1 MSELYVAKAASPKVR
16 SKKQLQHLA
25 LNMRDASEAELLD
38 AYEEMMYE
46 ESYDQRAAR
55 KQSRSR
61 RRDISDFY

>member
-1 MSELYVAKAASPKVR
+1 MSESYLAKPVSYKVR
-16 SKKQLQHLA
+16 SKKQLQDLA
-25 LNMRDASEAELLD
+25 WNMQDAAEADLLD

-61 RRDISDFY
+61 KRQVADFY

>member
-1 MSELYVAKAASPKVR
+1 MSEAYLAKAVSHKVR
-16 SKKQLQHLA
+16 SKKQLQHLT
-25 LNMRDASEAELLD
+25 LNMQDASESDLLD

-46 ESYDQRAAR
+46 ESYGQRAAR